1 MIDDKMNKKIVYA
14 ILALLTLY
22 YVLQGW
28 TDKKYLFV
36 AAAALGAV
44 FVYKKVICR
53 QEPAVVNMVTQRRAK
68 ESETDTYIG
77 TWVLL
82 WIMYN
87 YIPDGA
93 QVKMFL
99 QLLAPWKQAFI
110 CILLLFAAYMVL
122 DKFAGNI
129 WLNIHLKAVSGILLI
144 HFMLNRS
151 GNFPSYLIYGN
162 MIIVGVTYLT
172 ALKRTLTRDE
182 TEKGNHYFSLYAAS
196 WVMQAAY
203 LVLFLYSIGDAE
215 RMLAESLFQV
225 ITPSWFLLA
234 ALAAVAGLKFISR
247 EANWMQRCTGGSIF
261 LFLIFY
267 ILQEKGLLQYSFLG
281 FVLSVLLAD
290 FMAEWLYKSG
300 YLKGKFGIPVFYV
313 LYLPVMV
320 IICEST
326 GKGRTGMSVVLL
338 IAAFLIIAAK
348 NWNSKLEKKELWFIL
363 GSIPYFL
370 LITAKSN
377 LENEN
382 YIIIFVMTAL
392 LLGIYLNMEKWDDSR
407 QKAKANTNAHANVWN
422 GKNLFFCI
430 CIMLPL
436 LITARIERADD
447 IFMDIRLDNELGPL
461 SIGNGVSGS
470 VEGNNKVEK
479 VIFEWGNGEKDSFY
493 PEIGIKTIVRDN
505 RLTIRAKETDGKEYV
520 FKKYFLLW
528 DMSDELPGYSL
539 SKPSLKVKKE
549 EGEGQ
554 TTLQIACQDEKDN
567 VKEVILLIDGK
578 KAEKI
583 PMPEGTENEQSW
595 ECTYSLEGKHKVV
608 AVCRNR
614 AGNYSEPVTVN
625 LG

>member
-36 AAAALGAV
+36 AAAVLGAV

-53 QEPAVVNMVTQRRAK
+53 QEPAVVNMVTQRKAK
-68 ESETDTYIG
+68 ESEMDTYIG
-77 TWVLL
+77 TGVLL
-82 WIMYN
+82 WIIYN
-87 YIPDGA
+87 YMPDGA
-93 QVKMFL
+93 QVKTFF
-99 QLLAPWKQAFI
+99 QFWASRKPAFI
-110 CILLLFAAYMVL
+110 WILLLFAAYMVL

-129 WLNIHLKAVSGILLI
+129 WLNIHLKAISGILLI
-144 HFMLNRS
+144 HFILNRN

-196 WVMQAAY
+196 CVMLAAY
-203 LVLFLYSIGDAE
+203 LVLFLYSIGDVE
-215 RMLAESLFQV
+215 RILAESFFQV

-281 FVLSVLLAD
+281 FLLSVLLAD
-290 FMAEWLYKSG
+290 FMAEWLYKYG

-320 IICEST
+320 IICESR

-348 NWNSKLEKKELWFIL
+348 NWNSKLKKKEFWFVL

-382 YIIIFVMTAL
+382 YIIVFVMTAL
-392 LLGIYLNMEKWDDSR
+392 LLGIFLNVEKWNDSR
-407 QKAKANTNAHANVWN
+407 QKPKANADVWN

-436 LITARIERADD
+436 LLTARIEMADD

-461 SIGNGVSGS
+461 SIGNGVTGS
-470 VEGNNKVEK
+470 VKGNDKVEK
-479 VIFEWGNGEKDSFY
+479 VIFEWGNGKKDSFY
-493 PEIGIKTIVRDN
+493 PKIGIKTIVRDN
-505 RLTIRAKETDGKEYV
+505 RLTIRAKEADGKEYV

-528 DMSDELPGYSL
+528 DISNELPGYSL

-549 EGEGQ
+549 EAEGR
-554 TTLQIACQDEKDN
+554 TTLQMACQDEKDN

-578 KAEKI
+578 KTEKI

-614 AGNYSEPVTVN
+614 MGNFSEPVTVN
-625 LG
+625 IG